1 MAEGFRPFVL
11 GVAMT
16 FSTTFTEST
25 TYTITHARHV
35 GAKVA
40 TDLRRIQRLY
50 EGRPDDSQ
58 IADYEAEI
66 IALMKAG
73 YVDHVTYGFKR
84 DGVFIEPSLRYT
96 AAEIL
101 GSAAIDDDPGKI
113 RPGANVTG
121 ATFTSFLSYTWAW
134 WGLSEAQRATVKS
147 NLPFQRSTG
156 TEPGISGYLDQDRTY
171 SAGGRSL
178 QRATLRSF

>member
-1 MAEGFRPFVL
+1 
-11 GVAMT
+11 MT
-16 FSTTFTEST
+16 LSTTFTESS

-50 EGRPDDSQ
+50 DGRPTDTQ
-58 IADYEAEI
+58 IANYEAEI

-84 DGVFIEPSLRYT
+84 NGSFIEPSLRYA

-113 RPGANVTG
+113 RPGANIAG
-121 ATFTSFLSYTWAW
+121 ATFTSFLSYTSAW
-134 WGLSEAQRATVKS
+134 WALSDTQRAKAKAE
-147 NLPFQRSTG
+147 LPIQRSTG
-156 TEPGISGYLDQDRTY
+156 TEPGITGYLHQDRTY

-178 QRATLRSF
+178 QRATIRNF

>member
-1 MAEGFRPFVL
+1 
-11 GVAMT
+11 MT
-16 FSTTFTEST
+16 FSSTFTEST

-50 EGRPDDSQ
+50 NGRPNDSQ
-58 IADYEAEI
+58 IVDYEAEI

-84 DGVFIEPSLRYT
+84 AGVFIEPSLRYR

-113 RPGANVTG
+113 RPGANISG
-121 ATFTSFLSYTWAW
+121 ATFGSFLNYTSAW
-134 WGLSEAQRATVKS
+134 FSLTDAQRAAFRS
-147 NLPFQRSTG
+147 SLPFTRSTG
-156 TEPGISGYLDQDRTY
+156 SEPGISGYLQQDRTY

-178 QRATLRSF
+178 QRATIRSF